1 MSNTMYYEI
10 TVYNDPLKLEDS
22 MHMPIRYNRKQ
33 HSIQFKH
40 YDIDK
45 WHYAHSIIENKD
57 IFSLFSMHIFI
68 VNFIK
73 EHMHLETERIYLPPN
88 FLMEVYNDWDIESL
102 RFRHQEMQDQ
112 HPDASV
118 NYMTDLIC
126 EYII

>member
-1 MSNTMYYEI
+1 MNDKVYYEI

-22 MHMPIRYNRKQ
+22 MHMPIRYNRKI
-33 HSIQFKH
+33 HSIQFKKF
-40 YDIDK
+40 DIDR
-45 WHYAHSIIENKD
+45 WHYVRNIVSNKD

-73 EHMHLETERIYLPPN
+73 DRMHLETERIYLPPN

-126 EYII
+126 EYIV